1 MQCDGT
7 IGEGLEPSD
16 PRLGTPEET
25 PAAPAGAPS
34 GDIAVGRLAPKHR
47 DIGFRDIRRA
57 AKAAGVD
64 FVVALRASLGLPV
77 GAAVAQRVGDA
88 LRAMGVEVAG
98 PIPDAINLPTEPKSL
113 NGVHALDADA
123 FTRSARTVRELCGA
137 SPAVC
142 AACLLVLEV
151 DADANELICRDCGGR
166 WPADSLTP
174 CPRPAT
180 ARVRDEE
187 GHEDRLCAAH
197 ATVWRRLVA
206 LARSQNADA
215 ERPNDNPAGRNQQ

>member
-1 MQCDGT
+1 MSMPHDGT
-7 IGEGLEPSD
+7 FDDRAGRGDGPSID
-16 PRLGTPEET
+16 TGVR
-25 PAAPAGAPS
+25 
-34 GDIAVGRLAPKHR
+34 RLAPKHR
-47 DIGFRDIRRA
+47 EIGFQDLRRA
-57 AKAAGVD
+57 ARIADVD
-64 FVVALRASLGLPV
+64 VVVALRAALGLPV

-88 LRAMGVEVAG
+88 LRAVGVEVAQ
-98 PIPDAINLPTEPKSL
+98 PIHDAINLPTEPKSL

-197 ATVWRRLVA
+197 ATIWRRLVA
-206 LARSQNADA
+206 LARSQNA
-215 ERPNDNPAGRNQQ
+215 ERPNDNQQGEPA